1 MQVSSIDNM
10 NKKARFFIIAGLVVA
25 GMVLVFDVLMFRGGG
40 SEEGIHTLLRDVLIE
55 THGMLFDI
63 VLFGILLAIYEGIL
77 EKRREAEKAE
87 EERRNLIKRYEEEID
102 DFRGW
107 HEQEAMYRN
116 VGNIRRLNQLGITEI
131 NLENTYLVRANLRGA
146 NLTKAKLRRANLEGA
161 NLQGA
166 SLEQADLN
174 GAVLY
179 KTNLQGAKLTRAN
192 LKGTNFI
199 GSDSTIKSVSF
210 MKSKLDKA
218 DFRGVSIEKTQLK
231 GVSLAGAIFWEW
243 QREILRK
250 SGADLKQAVFK
261 PDPQRPAPRL
271 TVTALPATDDEE

>member
-1 MQVSSIDNM
+1 MQVSSTDNM
-10 NKKARFFIIAGLVVA
+10 NKKARFFIIAGLIVL
-25 GMVLVFDVLMFRGGG
+25 GMVLIFDVIMFRGNGH
-40 SEEGIHTLLRDVLIE
+40 EGIDGLLRDVLIE

-63 VLFGILLAIYEGIL
+63 LLFGILLAIYEGIL
-77 EKRREAEKAE
+77 EKRREQAKAE
-87 EERRNLIKRYEEEID
+87 EERKNLIKRYEEEID

-146 NLTKAKLRRANLEGA
+146 NLNKAKLRRANLEGA

-166 SLEQADLN
+166 SLEHANLN

-179 KTNLQGAKLTRAN
+179 KTNLQGASLKGAN
-192 LKGTNFI
+192 LKGTTFV

-210 MKSKLDKA
+210 LKSNLDKA
-218 DFRGVSIEKTQLK
+218 DFRGVSIEKTQIQNI
-231 GVSLAGAIFWEW
+231 SLAGAIFWEW

-271 TVTALPATDDEE
+271 NVTTHQPSEE